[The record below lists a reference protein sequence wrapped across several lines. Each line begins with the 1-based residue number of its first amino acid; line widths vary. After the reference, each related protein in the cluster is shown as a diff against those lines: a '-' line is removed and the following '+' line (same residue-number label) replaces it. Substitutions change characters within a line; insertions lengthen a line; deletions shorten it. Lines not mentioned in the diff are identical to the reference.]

1 MIPGPVRRFLERR
14 RFPSL
19 MLMAGVLFVINVF
32 VPDPIPFIDEL
43 LLLIATVAFGA
54 WRKRKPESGPD
65 KRRDGS

>member
-19 MLMAGVLFVINVF
+19 MLMAGVLLLINLF

-54 WRKRKPESGPD
+54 WRKPKPESKPEPG
-65 KRRDGS
+65 RNGS